1 MQSLFYFIIALSL
14 LVVIHEFGHYW
25 VARRCGVKV
34 LKFSVGF
41 GKALWS
47 RTGNNGTEFVIA
59 ALPLGGYV
67 KMLDSRE
74 TDVAESEKAVCFD
87 RQSLRKRVAIV
98 AAGPAANLLFAV
110 FAYWLILVIGVP
122 GSKPIIDNVNA
133 GSPAA
138 IAELQAGDELL
149 AINDKKTPTWNS
161 VFQRWLAYAKSGE
174 TVTITVLSGGV
185 EQNKTLQLPQIGLD
199 AAGELFNQVGITAYR
214 PAIPAV
220 LGQIVADSA
229 AAKAGLQEGDK
240 LISAD
245 GQTIDDW
252 QAWVALI
259 QASPG
264 KILQITYQR
273 DGQQFTVDVTPEKD
287 SDNKGRI
294 GAGVAMPSEPLPAEL
309 QSELRYGPLAA
320 IPEAVLKTWSF
331 SANTVAS
338 LWGMLRGTV
347 STDNLGGPISIAQFA
362 GSSAQQGLITFIS
375 FLAMISISLGILNLL
390 PVPILDGG
398 HLVMYFIEWVKGSP
412 VSESLQIQGQK
423 IGLIL
428 LLMLMILAFA
438 NDLARLFG

>member
-138 IAELQAGDELL
+138 MAELQAGDELL

-199 AAGELFNQVGITAYR
+199 AAGELFEQVGITAYR

-220 LGQIVADSA
+220 LGQIVADGA
-229 AAKAGLQEGDK
+229 AAKAGLKEGDK

-245 GQTIDDW
+245 GKTIDDW

-273 DGQQFTVDVTPEKD
+273 DGQQFTVDVTPEKAA
-287 SDNKGRI
+287 DNKGRI

-309 QSELRYGPLAA
+309 QAELRYGPLAA

-398 HLVMYFIEWVKGSP
+398 HLLMYFIEWIKGSP

>member
-14 LVVIHEFGHYW
+14 LVVVHEFGHYW

-59 ALPLGGYV
+59 ALPLRGYV

-133 GSPAA
+133 RSPAA
-138 IAELQAGDELL
+138 MAELQAGDELL

-199 AAGELFNQVGITAYR
+199 AAGELFEQVGITAYR

-220 LGQIVADSA
+220 LGQIVADGA
-229 AAKAGLQEGDK
+229 AAKAGLKEGDK

-245 GQTIDDW
+245 GKTIDDW

-273 DGQQFTVDVTPEKD
+273 DGQQFTVDVTPEKAA
-287 SDNKGRI
+287 DNKGRI

-309 QSELRYGPLAA
+309 QAELRYGPLAA

-398 HLVMYFIEWVKGSP
+398 HLLMYFIEWIKGSP

>member
-245 GQTIDDW
+245 GKTIDDW

-264 KILQITYQR
+264 KTLQITYQR
-273 DGQQFTVDVTPEKD
+273 EGQQFTVDVTPEKD

-398 HLVMYFIEWVKGSP
+398 HLVMYFIEWIKGSP

>member
-14 LVVIHEFGHYW
+14 LVVIHEYGHYW

-47 RTGNNGTEFVIA
+47 RTGKNGTEFVIA

-74 TDVAESEKAVCFD
+74 TEITDAEKSQSFD
-87 RQSLRKRVAIV
+87 QQSLGKRVAIV
-98 AAGPAANLLFAV
+98 SAGPAANLLFAI

-122 GSKPIIDNVNA
+122 GSKPIIDEVIA
-133 GSPAA
+133 DSPAA
-138 IAELQAGDELL
+138 LAELQSGDELI
-149 AINDKKTPTWNS
+149 AINGKKTPTWNS
-161 VFQRWLAYAKSGE
+161 VFQRWLDHARDGDN
-174 TVTITVLSGGV
+174 VTITVLSGGV
-185 EQNKTLQLPQIGLD
+185 SEDKTLQLPEISLD
-199 AAGELFNQVGITAYR
+199 AAGQLFTEVGITPYR
-214 PAIPAV
+214 PPMPAV
-220 LGQIVADSA
+220 LGQVMADGA
-229 AAKAGLQEGDK
+229 AAKAGLQAGDE

-245 GQTIDDW
+245 DQTLADW
-252 QAWVALI
+252 QSWVTLI
-259 QASPG
+259 QASPNKTLHISFLRNG
-264 KILQITYQR
+264 EHQYAELTPKPDEQ
-273 DGQQFTVDVTPEKD
+273 GQ
-287 SDNKGRI
+287 GRI
-294 GAGVAMPSEPLPAEL
+294 GAGVALSEQRLPAEL

-320 IPEAVLKTWSF
+320 IPEAVLQTWSF

-338 LWGMLRGTV
+338 LWGMLRGSV

-362 GSSAQQGLITFIS
+362 GSSAQQGLISFIS

-398 HLVMYFIEWVKGSP
+398 HLLMYFIEWIKGSP
-412 VSESLQIQGQK
+412 VSETIQMQGQK

-428 LLMLMILAFA
+428 LLMLMFFAFA

>member
-199 AAGELFNQVGITAYR
+199 AAGELFEQVGITAYR

-220 LGQIVADSA
+220 LGQIVADGA
-229 AAKAGLQEGDK
+229 AAKAGLKEGDK

-245 GQTIDDW
+245 GKTIDDW

-264 KILQITYQR
+264 KTLQITYQR
-273 DGQQFTVDVTPEKD
+273 EGQQFTVDVTPEKAA
-287 SDNKGRI
+287 DNKGRI

>member
-14 LVVIHEFGHYW
+14 LVVVHEFGHYW

-41 GKALWS
+41 GKVLWS
-47 RTGNNGTEFVIA
+47 RVGNNGTEFVIA

-74 TDVAESEKAVCFD
+74 TEVAESEKAASFD
-87 RQSLRKRVAIV
+87 QQSLRKRVAIV
-98 AAGPAANLLFAV
+98 AAGPAANLIFAV

-122 GSKPIIDNVNA
+122 GSKPIIDTVDVE
-133 GSPAA
+133 SPAA
-138 IAELQAGDELL
+138 IAQLQAGDELL
-149 AINDKKTPTWNS
+149 AVNDKKTPTWNS
-161 VFQRWLAYAKSGE
+161 VFQRWLEYAKSGE
-174 TVTITVLSGGV
+174 TVTVTVLSGGV
-185 EQNKTLQLPQIGLD
+185 EQNKTLQLPQVGLD
-199 AAGELFNQVGITAYR
+199 AAGELFKQVGITPYR

-220 LGQIVADSA
+220 LGQIVADGA

-245 GQTIDDW
+245 GKTIDDW

-264 KILQITYQR
+264 TLIHITYQR

-287 SDNKGRI
+287 AQNKGRI
-294 GAGVAMPSEPLPAEL
+294 GAGVAMPSEQLPAEL
-309 QSELRYGPLAA
+309 QAELRYGPLAA

-398 HLVMYFIEWVKGSP
+398 HLVMYFIEWIKGSP
-412 VSESLQIQGQK
+412 VSESVQIQGQK
-423 IGLIL
+423 IGLFL

>member
-87 RQSLRKRVAIV
+87 QQLLRKRVAIV

-138 IAELQAGDELL
+138 MAELQAGDELL

-185 EQNKTLQLPQIGLD
+185 EQNKTLQLPKIGLD
-199 AAGELFNQVGITAYR
+199 EAGELFEQVGITAYR

-220 LGQIVADSA
+220 LGQIVADGA
-229 AAKAGLQEGDK
+229 AAKAGLKEGDK

-245 GQTIDDW
+245 GKTIDDW

-273 DGQQFTVDVTPEKD
+273 DGQQFTVDVTPEKAA
-287 SDNKGRI
+287 DNKGRI

-309 QSELRYGPLAA
+309 QAELRYGPLAA

-398 HLVMYFIEWVKGSP
+398 HLLMYFIEWIKGRP

>member
-14 LVVIHEFGHYW
+14 LVVVHEFGHYW

-138 IAELQAGDELL
+138 MAELQAGDELL

-185 EQNKTLQLPQIGLD
+185 EQNKTLQLPKIGLD
-199 AAGELFNQVGITAYR
+199 AAGELFEQVGITAYR

-220 LGQIVADSA
+220 LGQIVADGA
-229 AAKAGLQEGDK
+229 AAKAGLKEGDK

-273 DGQQFTVDVTPEKD
+273 DGQQFTVDVTPEKAA
-287 SDNKGRI
+287 DNKGRI

>member
-87 RQSLRKRVAIV
+87 QQSLRKRVAIV

-138 IAELQAGDELL
+138 MAELQAGDELL

-185 EQNKTLQLPQIGLD
+185 EQNKTLQLPKIGLD
-199 AAGELFNQVGITAYR
+199 EAGELFEQVGITAYR
-214 PAIPAV
+214 PAISAV
-220 LGQIVADSA
+220 LGQIVADGA
-229 AAKAGLQEGDK
+229 AAKAGLKEGDK

-245 GQTIDDW
+245 GKTIDDW

-273 DGQQFTVDVTPEKD
+273 DGQQFTVDVTPEKAA
-287 SDNKGRI
+287 DNKGRI

-309 QSELRYGPLAA
+309 QAELRYGPLAA

-331 SANTVAS
+331 SANTVES

-362 GSSAQQGLITFIS
+362 GNSAQQGLITFIS

-398 HLVMYFIEWVKGSP
+398 HLLMYFIEWIKGSP